1 MNKYLT
7 IFFIPF
13 LFACKSKEVIVTQEP
28 LKERSQAYLTRNIEK
43 NKFDFEWLGMKL
55 DAEFTS
61 GEEQQGFKATVRM
74 RKDSA
79 VSVSVSPALGIE
91 VLRLLVD
98 KDSLKMVSDIPGD
111 KYVFLGSVNQLTDLA
126 KIDLDLSTLQD
137 LLIGNPIGLSREEGR
152 MKSGIEK
159 LDVEY
164 YTLVSRMSRRVRRAS
179 EDQDSLTN
187 RDGRRV
193 PKRLEDNDWIS
204 SKFWIESD
212 LFKVVKCELT
222 DIRTKR
228 MVQINYSEFDE
239 EDPSHYPH
247 KCKIQIDDLKGKT
260 SLDFKIVRVNTQNHY
275 DFSFDYDKDY
285 PIKGNRNERAE

>member
-1 MNKYLT
+1 LNKYFIIL
-7 IFFIPF
+7 FIPF
-13 LFACKSKEVIVTQEP
+13 LFACKSKEVVVTQEP
-28 LKERSQAYLTRNIEK
+28 LKERTQAFLTRNIEK
-43 NKFDFEWLGMKL
+43 NRFEFDWLGMKL

-91 VLRLLVD
+91 VLRLMVD
-98 KDSLKMVSDIPGD
+98 KDSLKMVSEIPGD

-164 YTLVSRMSRRVRRAS
+164 YTLVSRMSRRVRRAT
-179 EDQDSLTN
+179 EEQDSLTI

-212 LFKVVKCELT
+212 LYKVVKCELT

-247 KCKIQIDDLKGKT
+247 KCNIQIDDVKGKT
-260 SLDFKIVRVNTQNHY
+260 ALDFKIVRLNTQNHY

-285 PIKGNRNERAE
+285 PIKRK

>member
-1 MNKYLT
+1 LNKY
-7 IFFIPF
+7 FIILFVPF
-13 LFACKSKEVIVTQEP
+13 LFACKSKEVVVTQEP
-28 LKERSQAYLTRNIEK
+28 LKERTQAFLTRNIEK
-43 NKFDFEWLGMKL
+43 NRFEFDWLGMKL

-98 KDSLKMVSDIPGD
+98 KDSLKMVSEIPGD

-152 MKSGIEK
+152 MKSGVEK

-164 YTLVSRMSRRVRRAS
+164 YTLVSRMSRRVRRAT
-179 EDQDSLTN
+179 EDQDSLTI

-212 LFKVVKCELT
+212 LYKVVKCELT

-247 KCKIQIDDLKGKT
+247 KCNIQIDDVKGKT
-260 SLDFKIVRVNTQNHY
+260 ALDFKIVRLNTQNHY

-285 PIKGNRNERAE
+285 PIKRK

>member
-1 MNKYLT
+1 MNK
-7 IFFIPF
+7 FFVILLIPF
-13 LFACKSKEVIVTQEP
+13 LFACKSKEVVDTQEP
-28 LKERSQAYLTRNIEK
+28 LKERTQAFLTRHIDK

-55 DAEFTS
+55 DAEFTN

-98 KDSLKMVSDIPGD
+98 RDSLKMVSEIPGD
-111 KYVFLGSVNQLTDLA
+111 KYVFLGSVDQLTDLA

-137 LLIGNPIGLSREEGR
+137 LLIGNPIGLSREEGK

-164 YTLVSRMSRRVRRAS
+164 YTLVSRMSRRVRRAT
-179 EDQDSLTN
+179 EVQDSLAS
-187 RDGRRV
+187 REGRRV
-193 PKRLEDNDWIS
+193 QKRLEDYDWIS
-204 SKFWIESD
+204 SKFWIESS
-212 LFKVVKCELT
+212 LYKVVKCELT
-222 DIRTKR
+222 DMRTKR
-228 MVQINYSEFDE
+228 MVQINYSDFDD

-247 KCKIQIDDLKGKT
+247 KCNIQIDDVKGKT
-260 SLDFKIVRVNTQNHY
+260 SLDFKIVRLNTQNHY
-275 DFSFDYDKDY
+275 EFSFDYDKDY
-285 PIKGNRNERAE
+285 PIKRK

>member
-1 MNKYLT
+1 LNKYLV
-7 IFFIPF
+7 ILFVPF
-13 LFACKSKEVIVTQEP
+13 LFGCKSKEVVVTQEP
-28 LKERSQAYLTRNIEK
+28 LKERTQAFLTRNIEK
-43 NKFDFEWLGMKL
+43 NKFEFDWLGMKL

-91 VLRLLVD
+91 VLRMLVD
-98 KDSLKMVSDIPGD
+98 RDSLKMVSEIPGD
-111 KYVFLGSVNQLTDLA
+111 KYVFLGSVEQLSELA
-126 KIDLDLSTLQD
+126 KIDLDVSTMQD
-137 LLIGNPIGLSREEGR
+137 LLVGNPIGLSREEGR

-164 YTLVSRMSRRVRRAS
+164 YTLISRLSRRVRRAS
-179 EDQDSLTN
+179 EDQDTLLI
-187 RDGRRV
+187 REGRRV

-204 SKFWIESD
+204 SKFWIESN
-212 LFKVVKCELT
+212 FYKVAKCELT
-222 DIRTKR
+222 DLRTRR

-239 EDPSHYPH
+239 EDVSHYPH
-247 KCKIQIDDLKGKT
+247 KCNIQIEDVKGKT
-260 SLDFKIVRVNTQNHY
+260 SLDFKIVRLNTQNHY

-285 PIKGNRNERAE
+285 PIKRK

>member
-1 MNKYLT
+1 MNKYFIIL
-7 IFFIPF
+7 FIPF
-13 LFACKSKEVIVTQEP
+13 LFACKSKEVVVTQEP
-28 LKERSQAYLTRNIEK
+28 LKERTQAFLTRNIEK
-43 NKFDFEWLGMKL
+43 NRFEFDWLGMKL

-61 GEEQQGFKATVRM
+61 GEEQQGFKATIRM

-98 KDSLKMVSDIPGD
+98 KDSLKMVSEIPGD

-164 YTLVSRMSRRVRRAS
+164 YTLVSRMSRRVRRAT
-179 EDQDSLTN
+179 EDQDSLTI

-212 LFKVVKCELT
+212 LYKVVKCELT

-247 KCKIQIDDLKGKT
+247 KCNIQIDDVKGKT
-260 SLDFKIVRVNTQNHY
+260 ALDFKIVRLNTQNHY

-285 PIKGNRNERAE
+285 PIKRK

>member
-1 MNKYLT
+1 MNKYFVIL
-7 IFFIPF
+7 FIPF
-13 LFACKSKEVIVTQEP
+13 FFACKSKEVVVTQEP
-28 LKERSQAYLTRNIEK
+28 LKERSQIFLTRHIDK
-43 NKFDFEWLGMKL
+43 NKFDFDWLGMKL
-55 DAEFTS
+55 DAEFTT

-111 KYVFLGSVNQLTDLA
+111 KYVFLGSVDQLTDLA

-137 LLIGNPIGLSREEGR
+137 LLVGNPIGLSREEGK

-164 YTLVSRMSRRVRRAS
+164 YTLISRMSRRVRRAT
-179 EDQDSLTN
+179 EVQDSMPTHEA
-187 RDGRRV
+187 RRI
-193 PKRLEDNDWIS
+193 PRRLEDNDWIS
-204 SKFWIESD
+204 SKFWIESN
-212 LFKVVKCELT
+212 LYKIVKCELT

-228 MVQINYSEFDE
+228 MVQINYAEFDE

-247 KCKIQIDDLKGKT
+247 KCNIQINDVKGNT
-260 SLDFKIVRVNTQNHY
+260 ALDFKIVRLNTQNHY
-275 DFSFDYDKDY
+275 DFSFEYDKDY
-285 PIKGNRNERAE
+285 PIKRK